1 MISFV
6 ILKDIGFQLRVI
18 TKRNSIIFVL
28 MMLVLTLFF
37 LFSTSTVSLVNKRSL
52 SFSQPFSQFFKQSD
66 EYQFEAPVVGSYQLP
81 SIKTAP
87 SGFVLTHEGQK
98 KSLSKLLK
106 GKVSLVSFVYL
117 LCSDENGCPL
127 ALSTLFDI
135 YDVSQKIPGLKD
147 KVQLMTI
154 SFDPERDTTEAIASF
169 AYPMLTDKEASKK
182 INWHVLT
189 TEKMA
194 DLNPILKGFGQVVN
208 RSGDGDMLFHLLRLF
223 LVDAQGNIRNIYG
236 LGMVDPRLIMA
247 DVETLLKEEE
257 HAKP

>member
-1 MISFV
+1 M
-6 ILKDIGFQLRVI
+6 RVI
-18 TKRNSIIFVL
+18 TKRISIIFA
-28 MMLVLTLFF
+28 LVMIIIGLFF
-37 LFSTSTVSLVNKRSL
+37 LFVSPVFFPVKKSAL
-52 SFSQPFSQFFKQSD
+52 SFKQPFSQYFKQTD
-66 EYQFEAPVVGSYQLP
+66 EYQFEAPIVGSYRLP
-81 SIKTAP
+81 PIKPAP
-87 SGFVLTHEGQK
+87 NGFILTHEGQK

-117 LCSDENGCPL
+117 LCSDVNGCPL
-127 ALSTLFDI
+127 AMSTLFDI
-135 YDVSQKIPGLKD
+135 YDVSKKIPGLND

-169 AYPMLTDKEASKK
+169 AYPMLIDKDASKK

-194 DLNPILKGFGQVVN
+194 DLTPILKGFGQVVN
-208 RSGDGDMLFHLLRLF
+208 RSGDGDTLFHLLRLF